1 MSTEKT
7 TFEGAFGDRLAA
19 RLERP
24 DGEPLATAV
33 FAHCFTCSKDLRA
46 ARAITRTLAE
56 RGYAVLRFDFT
67 GLGESGGDFADTHF
81 SSNVDDLV
89 AAADHLRREIAAP
102 RLLVGHSL
110 GGAAVLVA
118 ASRIPEVEAVATIGA
133 PSGGKHLQERL
144 LKAAPELEDGDEAEV
159 ELAGRTFRIR
169 RELIDDLA
177 GASVTEAAEGLGR
190 PLLILHSPVDDTVPI
205 EHAGRLFEAARHP
218 KSCVALD
225 GADHLLTEEAD
236 ARFAADVLGVWAERY
251 VAEERARTRGP
262 GEPVEAGRVVVRG
275 GREPYRVTAG
285 SDDHVWIADEPD
297 SVGGGNAGPDPYE
310 LLLSSL
316 GACKAITVR
325 MYADRKGWP
334 LHETRIRLAHS
345 RVHAED
351 CEECATGEGKVDR
364 IDVDV
369 DVRGPLSD
377 GQREKLLEISGK
389 CPVHRT
395 LEGEIE
401 IVSRGAGEDA

>member
-1 MSTEKT
+1 MPTEKT

-24 DGEPLATAV
+24 DGEPLATAL

-67 GLGESGGDFADTHF
+67 GLGESEGDFADTHF

-89 AAADHLRREIAAP
+89 AAADHLRREIVAP

-133 PSGGKHLQERL
+133 PSGGENLRERL
-144 LKAAPELEDGDEAEV
+144 LKAAPELEAGDEAEV

-190 PLLILHSPVDDTVPI
+190 PLLLLHSPVDETVPI

-225 GADHLLTEEAD
+225 GADHLLSDESD
-236 ARFAADVLGVWAERY
+236 ARFVADVLGVWAERY
-251 VAEERARTRGP
+251 VAEEAARTRGP

-275 GREPYRVTAG
+275 GREPYRVTVG
-285 SDDHVWIADEPD
+285 SDDHVWIADEPE
-297 SVGGGNAGPDPYE
+297 SVGGKNAGPDPYE

-345 RVHAED
+345 RIHTED
-351 CEECATGEGKVDR
+351 CEECETAEGKVDR
-364 IDVDV
+364 IEVDV

-395 LEGEIE
+395 LDGEIE

>member
-1 MSTEKT
+1 MPTEKT

-24 DGEPLATAV
+24 DGEPLATAL

-46 ARAITRTLAE
+46 ARAITRALAE

-67 GLGESGGDFADTHF
+67 GLGESEGDFADTHF

-89 AAADHLRREIAAP
+89 AAADHLRRELAAP

-118 ASRIPEVEAVATIGA
+118 ASRIPEVEAVATLGA
-133 PSGGKHLQERL
+133 PSEGKHLRERL

-190 PLLILHSPVDDTVPI
+190 PLLLLHSPVDETVPI

-334 LHETRIRLAHS
+334 LHQTRIRLAHS

-351 CEECATGEGKVDR
+351 CEECKTGEGKVDR

-401 IVSRGAGEDA
+401 IVSRSAGEDA